1 MIDVDTIDYVT
12 LIPTLV
18 PHRCGS
24 DSDCGGVRG
33 LPALHDRAGSDP
45 YPRCP
50 PALTGSRRG
59 ETGDGVG

>member
-1 MIDVDTIDYVT
+1 MLL